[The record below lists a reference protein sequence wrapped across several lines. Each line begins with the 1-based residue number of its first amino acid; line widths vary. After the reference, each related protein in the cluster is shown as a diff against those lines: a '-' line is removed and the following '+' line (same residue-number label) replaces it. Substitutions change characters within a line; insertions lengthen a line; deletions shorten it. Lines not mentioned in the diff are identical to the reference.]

1 MLRGTVYVID
11 DDAELRASMVA
22 LLRAY
27 NAEARA
33 FRQAE
38 DFLEEL
44 SLLEPG
50 CVLVDI
56 CMEPISGLD
65 LIREMSRRDCFWPV
79 AAITGHGDIPT
90 AVEAVKLGAIEFLQK
105 PWLESE
111 LVEILQ
117 EGFRLLPERIDRSR
131 QARAARKVLSKLSPR
146 EREVFEGVASGKT
159 TKEIAKAMKL
169 SPRTVES
176 YRVQIMSKTGAER
189 VKDLW
194 ALNAMLPGKP

>member
-1 MLRGTVYVID
+1 MLHGTVYVID
-11 DDAELRASMVA
+11 DDAELRSSMFA

-27 NAEARA
+27 NAEVRV

-38 DFLEEL
+38 DFLDVL
-44 SLLEPG
+44 SSLEPG
-50 CVLVDI
+50 CVIVDI
-56 CMEPISGLD
+56 CMQPMSGLD
-65 LIREMSRRDCFWPV
+65 LIREMNRRDCFWPI

-105 PWLESE
+105 PWAESE

-131 QARAARKVLSKLSPR
+131 QARAARKVLSKLSRR
-146 EREVFEGVASGKT
+146 EREVFDGVANGRT
-159 TKEIAKAMKL
+159 TKEIAMALKL

-176 YRVQIMSKTGAER
+176 YRVQVMAKTGAER
-189 VKDLW
+189 VQDLW
-194 ALNAMLPGKP
+194 ALHAMLPSKT

>member
-1 MLRGTVYVID
+1 MID
-11 DDAELRASMVA
+11 DDAELRSSMFA

-27 NAEARA
+27 NAEVRV

-38 DFLEEL
+38 DFLDVL
-44 SLLEPG
+44 SSLEPG
-50 CVLVDI
+50 CVIVDI
-56 CMEPISGLD
+56 CMQPMSGLD
-65 LIREMSRRDCFWPV
+65 LIREMNRRDCFWPI

-105 PWLESE
+105 PWAESE

-131 QARAARKVLSKLSPR
+131 QARAARKVLSKLSRR
-146 EREVFEGVASGKT
+146 EREVFDGVANGRT
-159 TKEIAKAMKL
+159 TKEIAMALKL

-176 YRVQIMSKTGAER
+176 YRVQVMAKTGAER
-189 VKDLW
+189 VQDLW
-194 ALNAMLPGKP
+194 ALHAMLPSKT